1 MDIFVRYNLI
11 IKVCSQ
17 FKQVKNHSDGRKI
30 MVCSK
35 CGYAIARGQLSCV
48 YCGTKVDTT
57 KTENTAPKR
66 TTSAFAKQLK
76 SSQSD
81 AQAEKTTVTAVKE
94 EQKSVH
100 KPVDTLSA
108 PKSSPFSTQKQS
120 SNSPFAQ
127 QPASATAAK
136 PQVIAPYAVRPMY
149 SSFDPNS
156 EDSPFV
162 RKPLNIEPETAPDTQ
177 QAEPVSQISEEQPV
191 EKAAEEDTA
200 AEVSG
205 EKTHKK
211 HGLSIAALT
220 LAFVTLVVFVFI
232 SF

>member
-1 MDIFVRYNLI
+1 
-11 IKVCSQ
+11 
-17 FKQVKNHSDGRKI
+17 

-35 CGYAIARGQLSCV
+35 CGYAIARGQSSCV
-48 YCGTKVDTT
+48 YCGTKADTP
-57 KTENTAPKR
+57 KTENSAPKR
-66 TTSAFAKQLK
+66 TTSAFAKQIR

-81 AQAEKTTVTAVKE
+81 AQVEKASVTVEKSGQQSV
-94 EQKSVH
+94 QKPANTSLTQ
-100 KPVDTLSA
+100 KPSA
-108 PKSSPFSTQKQS
+108 FSMSKQPSGSSASAFSALQSASSPD
-120 SNSPFAQ
+120 
-127 QPASATAAK
+127 AK

-200 AEVSG
+200 AEVSV
-205 EKTHKK
+205 EETHKKK
-211 HGLSIAALT
+211 HGLPIAALT